1 MRAFIS
7 VPLAILFVFLAG
19 FNVWIMLTGR
29 GASPR
34 TRKLWTQA
42 HRMAGYS
49 FIALFVIFCYF
60 MLMRIRGS
68 ADELSPRLILH
79 MGLALA
85 LAPLLILK
93 VIVVRYQKAAWSLL
107 ISLGVGIFI
116 TAFTLVAVNVSVHY
130 LRLADGQ
137 KVPLTTSLGII
148 TAIVILAMI
157 AFLANARQPR
167 SKPDRGGLETTVTT
181 EGQRD
186 SGGTYNVRLARIEN
200 QTSEAKTLRF
210 LLPQGRQMMARP
222 GQFLTFEWMIEGRP
236 VIRSYSICSS
246 PSQRSFIE
254 ITPKRVENGCV
265 SRFLNDRAKVGLT
278 AKARGPY
285 GRFYFDEAKHQ
296 RIVMIAGGSGITPM
310 LAILRYIDDLCI
322 TVPATL
328 IYCVRSIGEAFFQSE
343 IAVLQSRLS
352 SLRYVLVLSR
362 PHFEWAG
369 WNGRL
374 RNEILEKEL
383 EEPLDSTFFL
393 CGPPAFME
401 LGRDLLKDIG
411 VEPGSILQE
420 SFGGAVAGE
429 KRASSTPGPLEVNF
443 YRSAVACK
451 VSPDETLLES
461 SEKNGVLI
469 PSGCRQG
476 VCGTCR
482 TRLLSGRVRME
493 TEEGLNDELRS
504 QGFILP
510 CVSRPLG
517 DITLDA

>member
-19 FNVWIMLTGR
+19 FNAWIMLTGR
-29 GASPR
+29 GASLR
-34 TRKLWTQA
+34 TRRLWTQA
-42 HRMAGYS
+42 HRICGYS
-49 FIALFVIFCYF
+49 FIALFVIFSYF

-68 ADELSPRLILH
+68 ADELSSRLILH

-85 LAPLLILK
+85 LAPMLFLK
-93 VIVVRYQKAAWSLL
+93 VIVARYQRAAWSIL
-107 ISLGVGIFI
+107 IVLGVGIFV

-130 LRLADGQ
+130 LRLAEGQ
-137 KVPLTTSLGII
+137 KVPLTTSLRVIA
-148 TAIVILAMI
+148 AIVILATI
-157 AFLANARQPR
+157 AFFANVRQHR
-167 SKPDRGGLETTVTT
+167 SKPDSGDFGMAVPAERLSS
-181 EGQRD
+181 
-186 SGGTYNVRLARIEN
+186 SGGTYRVRLARIEY
-200 QTSEAKTLRF
+200 QTPEAKTLRF
-210 LLPQGRQMMARP
+210 LLPQGRHIVARP
-222 GQFLTFEWMIEGRP
+222 GQFFTFEWMIDGRP

-254 ITPKRVENGCV
+254 ITPKRVPNGCV

-310 LAILRYIDDLCI
+310 LSILRYIDDLSI
-322 TVPATL
+322 AVPATL
-328 IYCVRSIGEAFFQSE
+328 IYCVHSIGEAFFQSE
-343 IAVLQSRLS
+343 IAALQARLS
-352 SLRYVLVLSR
+352 WLRYVLVLSR
-362 PHFEWAG
+362 PHSEWAG
-369 WNGRL
+369 WKGRL
-374 RNEILEKEL
+374 RNENLEAEL

-393 CGPPAFME
+393 CGPPSFME
-401 LGRDLLKDIG
+401 LGRDLLKHIG
-411 VEPGSILQE
+411 VEPSSILQE

-429 KRASSTPGPLEVNF
+429 RQTSSTRGPLEVNF
-443 YRSAVACK
+443 YRSAVAFK
-451 VSPDETLLES
+451 VSPNETLLES

-510 CVSRPLG
+510 CVSRPIG